1 MKKMLI
7 CGILFA
13 MHTLQVIAEPLV
25 TVDRERILEICRD
38 AITGKYKGIE
48 RASIK
53 FKTLS
58 YEELS
63 NGDKILEVKF
73 DVPLAQKTQP
83 SSWSKNSVTV
93 KLLASGGII
102 RVGSS
107 QERMDELKEEVQA
120 AKAVSFAVAGTT
132 NVSVYAKAKEQADM
146 IVGCTVVDE
155 GPLGD
160 GKSVQK
166 SYQIKRDVIYSAVG
180 WKLPE
185 TFWIHFDSAE
195 YPKEIQS
202 GRETTYHKGDR
213 FIAFLGWRQVNKGG
227 EFRIVRLDD
236 VCKGDAIRQQL
247 ELTTEPPAGGGG
259 KPVTAG
265 QSDVVINHEYLS
277 AHGFVES
284 EVGPGIFSLLNVRLG
299 DAATS
304 LGFSLSDLRPTPS
317 QPLGS
322 DVRTVK
328 IRNLRFVVQARIK
341 EVSGKHVAESLD
353 DPNSI
358 CTISVALN
366 QVPPEREMQKK

>member
-1 MKKMLI
+1 MKRILF

-58 YEELS
+58 YEELLS
-63 NGDKILEVKF
+63 GDKVLEVRF

-107 QERMDELKEEVQA
+107 QERMDELKAEVQA
-120 AKAVSFAVAGTT
+120 AKAAGFAAAGTT
-132 NVSVYAKAKEQADM
+132 NVSVYAKAKEQADL

-166 SYQIKRDVIYSAVG
+166 SYQIKRDVIYWSAVG
-180 WKLPE
+180 WKLAE

-202 GRETTYHKGDR
+202 GRETTYHKGYR

-236 VCKGDAIRQQL
+236 ADKGDTIRQQL
-247 ELTTEPPAGGGG
+247 KLTTEPPTGGDG
-259 KPVTAG
+259 KPV
-265 QSDVVINHEYLS
+265 
-277 AHGFVES
+277 
-284 EVGPGIFSLLNVRLG
+284 P
-299 DAATS
+299 
-304 LGFSLSDLRPTPS
+304 
-317 QPLGS
+317 QP
-322 DVRTVK
+322 
-328 IRNLRFVVQARIK
+328 
-341 EVSGKHVAESLD
+341 
-353 DPNSI
+353 
-358 CTISVALN
+358 
-366 QVPPEREMQKK
+366 